1 MAGWIK
7 LHRKILENPIFL
19 KPDLYQLF
27 SYCLLRANHC
37 EKKILWNGKEEILEK
52 GCFITGRK
60 AIAADLHQNERT
72 TYDRL
77 KFLEKL
83 QMISIKSNNKYS
95 IVKVLNY
102 CVYQGEE
109 TDNQQPTNNQPTTNQ
124 QPTNTDKNV
133 KNVKNDKE
141 LYIDHFE
148 EFWKLYPK
156 KVAKTAALKNWKTL
170 IANKVGHEGLVEAS
184 KGYAKAMN
192 GKDQQFILQASTFL
206 GPQKRYEDFMTTSE
220 KDKPTRPPLKIVVV
234 DRD

>member
-1 MAGWIK
+1 M
-7 LHRKILENPIFL
+7 HRKILDNPIFL

-37 EKKILWNGKEEILEK
+37 EKKILWNGKEETLEK

-95 IVKVLNY
+95 VVKVLNY

-109 TDNQQPTNNQPTTNQ
+109 LDTQQPANNQPTTNQ
-124 QPTNTDKNV
+124 QPANTDKNV
-133 KNVKNDKE
+133 KNLKNDKKDI
-141 LYIDHFE
+141 LSDF
-148 EFWKLYPK
+148 FDSLWKLYPK
-156 KVAKTAALKNWKTL
+156 KEGKGQVSKSQKEKLHKIGIDEMTRAITRHSLAKSGTDKKFWKN
-170 IANKVGHEGLVEAS
+170 G
-184 KGYAKAMN
+184 
-192 GKDQQFILQASTFL
+192 STFFNSGYVDYL
-206 GPQKRYEDFMTTSE
+206 DVNYKE
-220 KDKPTRPPLKIVVV
+220 DKPTREGTIEW
-234 DRD
+234 R